1 MKPGDIVLARVPS
14 GTDLPAKLRP
24 ALVLAVLP
32 GFGPNQAAVSG
43 RLEL

>member
-14 GTDLPAKLRP
+14 GTDVPAQLRP
-24 ALVLAVLP
+24 ALGFAILP
-32 GFGPNQAAVSG
+32 GIGPEQAAVSG